1 LKEVLADLV
10 QYWRVG
16 ARNFA
21 IAGVACAALA
31 VVLKAADAAIG
42 VVAGLVVLFVLL
54 FVAGLYCGYR
64 HWRAV
69 RDYEIAGGGSAKTA
83 QQKWH
88 KMYPPSAG

>member
-1 LKEVLADLV
+1 VLADLV

-21 IAGVACAALA
+21 IAGVACVAL
-31 VVLKAADAAIG
+31 VVLLKAADAAIG
-42 VVAGLVVLFVLL
+42 VLAVPLLLFVLL
-54 FVAGLYCGYR
+54 SVAGLYCCYR
-64 HWRAV
+64 HWRAF

-83 QQKWH
+83 QEKWH